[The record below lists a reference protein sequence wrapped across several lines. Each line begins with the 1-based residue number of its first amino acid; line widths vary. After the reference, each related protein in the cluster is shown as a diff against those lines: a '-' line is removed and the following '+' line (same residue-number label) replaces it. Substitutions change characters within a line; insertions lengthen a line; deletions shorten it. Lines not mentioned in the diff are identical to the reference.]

1 MPQACRGTHQRRAHS
16 PQTQRNGPGGHC
28 SGQPVAPEQGD
39 GCPARASVH
48 CRHGTVVLREETLQ
62 QLHGEHRA
70 RCKQQPSEQAR
81 AQHGQQRQG
90 AVGAPRRANPAD
102 EPGQPG
108 GHEHHHQHEEHAL
121 VEQPRARQV
130 RHGVAEE
137 GHQDRAQR
145 RSEENRD
152 TADVAVEHHGS
163 RDMALQQH
171 IVGRLGV
178 ERLQPA
184 CDARE
189 HGRNG
194 KHRDVEAVHVIA
206 QEPEALAV
214 FAQPQRQ
221 PRAAEP
227 LPPAVQTVQATLM
240 GIVSGRLFG
249 PAGVAIGVVINV
261 LLFFVL
267 AEAVPKTYAVLNPV
281 RGATSTARP
290 ISLLVRFWPLRAASA
305 VLIKLT
311 NVIVKGEG
319 LKQGPFIG
327 EQEFLGIVEAAAQES
342 VIEHEEREL
351 IESII
356 EFGDTVVREIMVP
369 RPDAVFIDS
378 DLTITQALD
387 KAVEDGFSRL
397 PVLRKDDDDVDDVVG
412 IVYVKDLVIAERQGN
427 GASPITD
434 LIRQVEV
441 VPENKLVADLMR
453 SMQAKKFHMVMVA
466 DEYGIIV
473 GLATLEDCLEELVGE
488 IVDEH
493 DDEDLSLQTLPNGD
507 YLVIGSMPI
516 SRLND
521 ELELKVPESE
531 YDTIGGFIFGM
542 LGHVPVQGESVD
554 FDGWRISTETLDGRR
569 IQQVRISALTP

>member
-1 MPQACRGTHQRRAHS
+1 MKFA
-16 PQTQRNGPGGHC
+16 QTPTAIDYWMFAGIGIIL
-28 SGQPVAPEQGD
+28 
-39 GCPARASVH
+39 
-48 CRHGTVVLREETLQ
+48 VVLIFLS
-62 QLHGEHRA
+62 L
-70 RCKQQPSEQAR
+70 
-81 AQHGQQRQG
+81 
-90 AVGAPRRANPAD
+90 
-102 EPGQPG
+102 
-108 GHEHHHQHEEHAL
+108 
-121 VEQPRARQV
+121 
-130 RHGVAEE
+130 AEMSLS
-137 GHQDRAQR
+137 QM
-145 RSEENRD
+145 
-152 TADVAVEHHGS
+152 T
-163 RDMALQQH
+163 
-171 IVGRLGV
+171 
-178 ERLQPA
+178 
-184 CDARE
+184 
-189 HGRNG
+189 
-194 KHRDVEAVHVIA
+194 K
-206 QEPEALAV
+206 
-214 FAQPQRQ
+214 
-221 PRAAEP
+221 PRAAALAEKGAKSGKALMRLAAEP
-227 LPPAVQTVQATLM
+227 TLWVNPLLLTVNVCQTVQATLM

-249 PAGVAIGVVINV
+249 PTGVAIGVVINV
-261 LLFFVL
+261 MLFFVL

-369 RPDAVFIDS
+369 RPDSVFIDS

-387 KAVEDGFSRL
+387 KAVEEGFSRL
-397 PVLRKDDDDVDDVVG
+397 PVLRKDDDEVDDVIG

-427 GASPITD
+427 GASQITD

-441 VPENKLVADLMR
+441 VPENKLVGDLMR

-493 DDEDLSLQTLPNGD
+493 DDEDLSLQTMSNGD

-521 ELELKVPESE
+521 ELELKVPEAE

-569 IQQVRISALTP
+569 IQQVRISAITP

>member
-1 MPQACRGTHQRRAHS
+1 MNFA
-16 PQTQRNGPGGHC
+16 QTPTAIDYWMIAAIGLIL
-28 SGQPVAPEQGD
+28 
-39 GCPARASVH
+39 
-48 CRHGTVVLREETLQ
+48 VVLIFLS
-62 QLHGEHRA
+62 L
-70 RCKQQPSEQAR
+70 
-81 AQHGQQRQG
+81 
-90 AVGAPRRANPAD
+90 
-102 EPGQPG
+102 
-108 GHEHHHQHEEHAL
+108 
-121 VEQPRARQV
+121 
-130 RHGVAEE
+130 AEMSLS
-137 GHQDRAQR
+137 QM
-145 RSEENRD
+145 
-152 TADVAVEHHGS
+152 T
-163 RDMALQQH
+163 
-171 IVGRLGV
+171 
-178 ERLQPA
+178 
-184 CDARE
+184 
-189 HGRNG
+189 
-194 KHRDVEAVHVIA
+194 K
-206 QEPEALAV
+206 
-214 FAQPQRQ
+214 
-221 PRAAEP
+221 PRAAALAEKGAKSGKALVRLAAEP
-227 LPPAVQTVQATLM
+227 TLWVNPLLLTVNICQTVQATLM
-240 GIVSGRLFG
+240 GVVAGRLFG

-311 NVIVKGEG
+311 NIIVKGEG

-427 GASPITD
+427 GANSITD

-521 ELELKVPESE
+521 ELELKVPEAE

-569 IQQVRISALTP
+569 IQQVRISAITP

>member
-1 MPQACRGTHQRRAHS
+1 M
-16 PQTQRNGPGGHC
+16 
-28 SGQPVAPEQGD
+28 
-39 GCPARASVH
+39 
-48 CRHGTVVLREETLQ
+48 
-62 QLHGEHRA
+62 
-70 RCKQQPSEQAR
+70 
-81 AQHGQQRQG
+81 
-90 AVGAPRRANPAD
+90 
-102 EPGQPG
+102 
-108 GHEHHHQHEEHAL
+108 
-121 VEQPRARQV
+121 
-130 RHGVAEE
+130 
-137 GHQDRAQR
+137 
-145 RSEENRD
+145 
-152 TADVAVEHHGS
+152 
-163 RDMALQQH
+163 
-171 IVGRLGV
+171 
-178 ERLQPA
+178 
-184 CDARE
+184 
-189 HGRNG
+189 
-194 KHRDVEAVHVIA
+194 
-206 QEPEALAV
+206 
-214 FAQPQRQ
+214 FAQTPTAIDYWMLAGIGLILVILIFLSLAEMSLSQMTK
-221 PRAAEP
+221 PRAAALAEKGAKSGKALVRLAAEP
-227 LPPAVQTVQATLM
+227 TLWVNPLLLTVNICQTVQATLM

-427 GASPITD
+427 GASQITD

>member
-1 MPQACRGTHQRRAHS
+1 MMFA
-16 PQTQRNGPGGHC
+16 QTPTAIDYWMLAGIGLIL
-28 SGQPVAPEQGD
+28 
-39 GCPARASVH
+39 
-48 CRHGTVVLREETLQ
+48 VVLIFLSLAEMSLS
-62 QLHGEHRA
+62 QLT
-70 RCKQQPSEQAR
+70 K
-81 AQHGQQRQG
+81 
-90 AVGAPRRANPAD
+90 
-102 EPGQPG
+102 
-108 GHEHHHQHEEHAL
+108 
-121 VEQPRARQV
+121 
-130 RHGVAEE
+130 
-137 GHQDRAQR
+137 
-145 RSEENRD
+145 
-152 TADVAVEHHGS
+152 
-163 RDMALQQH
+163 
-171 IVGRLGV
+171 
-178 ERLQPA
+178 
-184 CDARE
+184 
-189 HGRNG
+189 
-194 KHRDVEAVHVIA
+194 
-206 QEPEALAV
+206 
-214 FAQPQRQ
+214 
-221 PRAAEP
+221 PRAAALAEKGAKSGKALVRLAAEP
-227 LPPAVQTVQATLM
+227 TMWVNPLLLTVNVCQTVQATLM
-240 GIVSGRLFG
+240 GIVAGRLFG
-249 PAGVAIGVVINV
+249 PAGVAVGVVINV
-261 LLFFVL
+261 MLFFVL
-267 AEAVPKTYAVLNPV
+267 AEAVPKTYALLNPV
-281 RGATSTARP
+281 RGATTTARP
-290 ISLLVRFWPLRAASA
+290 ISLLVRFWPLRAAST

-369 RPDAVFIDS
+369 RPDAMFIDS

-412 IVYVKDLVIAERQGN
+412 IVYVKDLVIAERKGN
-427 GASPITD
+427 GSTPITE
-434 LIRQVEV
+434 LIREVEV

-493 DDEDLSLQTLPNGD
+493 DDEDLSLQHLANGD
-507 YLVIGSMPI
+507 YLVVGSMPI

-521 ELELKVPESE
+521 ELELKVPDTE

-569 IQQVRISALTP
+569 IQQVRISAITS

>member
-1 MPQACRGTHQRRAHS
+1 M
-16 PQTQRNGPGGHC
+16 
-28 SGQPVAPEQGD
+28 
-39 GCPARASVH
+39 
-48 CRHGTVVLREETLQ
+48 
-62 QLHGEHRA
+62 
-70 RCKQQPSEQAR
+70 
-81 AQHGQQRQG
+81 
-90 AVGAPRRANPAD
+90 
-102 EPGQPG
+102 
-108 GHEHHHQHEEHAL
+108 
-121 VEQPRARQV
+121 
-130 RHGVAEE
+130 
-137 GHQDRAQR
+137 
-145 RSEENRD
+145 
-152 TADVAVEHHGS
+152 
-163 RDMALQQH
+163 M
-171 IVGRLGV
+171 
-178 ERLQPA
+178 
-184 CDARE
+184 
-189 HGRNG
+189 
-194 KHRDVEAVHVIA
+194 
-206 QEPEALAV
+206 
-214 FAQPQRQ
+214 FAQTPTAIDYWMLAGIGIILVVMIFLSLAEMSLSQLTK
-221 PRAAEP
+221 PRAAALAEKGAKSGKALVRLAAEP
-227 LPPAVQTVQATLM
+227 TMWVNPLLLTVNVCQTVQATLM

-261 LLFFVL
+261 MLFFVL
-267 AEAVPKTYAVLNPV
+267 AEAVPKTYALLNPV
-281 RGATSTARP
+281 RGATATARP
-290 ISLLVRFWPLRAASA
+290 ISLLVRFWPLRLASTA
-305 VLIKLT
+305 LIKLT

-369 RPDAVFIDS
+369 RPDAMFIDS
-378 DLTITQALD
+378 DLTVSQALD

-412 IVYVKDLVIAERQGN
+412 IVYVKDLVIAERKGN
-427 GASPITD
+427 GSTPITD
-434 LIRQVEV
+434 LIREVEV

-493 DDEDLSLQTLPNGD
+493 DDEDLSLQTLVNGD
-507 YLVIGSMPI
+507 YLVVGSMPI

-521 ELELKVPESE
+521 ELELKVPETE

-554 FDGWRISTETLDGRR
+554 FDGWRISAETLDGRR
-569 IQQVRISALTP
+569 IQQVRISAITP

>member
-1 MPQACRGTHQRRAHS
+1 MMFA
-16 PQTQRNGPGGHC
+16 QTPTAIDYWMLAGIGLIL
-28 SGQPVAPEQGD
+28 
-39 GCPARASVH
+39 
-48 CRHGTVVLREETLQ
+48 VVLIFLSLAEMSLS
-62 QLHGEHRA
+62 QLT
-70 RCKQQPSEQAR
+70 K
-81 AQHGQQRQG
+81 
-90 AVGAPRRANPAD
+90 
-102 EPGQPG
+102 
-108 GHEHHHQHEEHAL
+108 
-121 VEQPRARQV
+121 
-130 RHGVAEE
+130 
-137 GHQDRAQR
+137 
-145 RSEENRD
+145 
-152 TADVAVEHHGS
+152 
-163 RDMALQQH
+163 
-171 IVGRLGV
+171 
-178 ERLQPA
+178 
-184 CDARE
+184 
-189 HGRNG
+189 
-194 KHRDVEAVHVIA
+194 
-206 QEPEALAV
+206 
-214 FAQPQRQ
+214 
-221 PRAAEP
+221 PRAAALAEKGAKSGKALVRLAAEP
-227 LPPAVQTVQATLM
+227 TMWVNPLLLTVNVCQTVQATLM
-240 GIVSGRLFG
+240 GIVAGRLFG
-249 PAGVAIGVVINV
+249 PTGVAVGVVINV
-261 LLFFVL
+261 MLFFVL
-267 AEAVPKTYAVLNPV
+267 AEAVPKTYALLNPV
-281 RGATSTARP
+281 RGATTTARP
-290 ISLLVRFWPLRAASA
+290 ISLLVRFWPLRAAST

-369 RPDAVFIDS
+369 RPDAMFIDS

-412 IVYVKDLVIAERQGN
+412 IVYVKDLVIAERKGN
-427 GASPITD
+427 GSTPITD
-434 LIRQVEV
+434 LIREVEV

-493 DDEDLSLQTLPNGD
+493 DDEDLSLQHLANGD
-507 YLVIGSMPI
+507 YLVVGSMPI

-569 IQQVRISALTP
+569 IQQVRISAITS